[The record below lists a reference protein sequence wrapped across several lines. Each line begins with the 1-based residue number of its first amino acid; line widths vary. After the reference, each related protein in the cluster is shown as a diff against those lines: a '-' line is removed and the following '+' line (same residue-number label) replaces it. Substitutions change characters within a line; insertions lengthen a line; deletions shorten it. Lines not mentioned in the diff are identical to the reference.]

1 MMHDW
6 GEEDFDWEGLN
17 DAINIIVHEFKKWRI
32 GVRQSKEK
40 FGMARVYCTL
50 GWYQL
55 HNITHP
61 GHCYS
66 RYPKWLWKL
75 DIYVLSKIVPWLNLI
90 VIPIHKA
97 VYRNAYKKA
106 CNKYPHLLVEICCCA
121 DYVEL
126 LDFYNKRCITR

>member
-1 MMHDW
+1 MHDW

-40 FGMARVYCTL
+40 FGTARIYCTL

-90 VIPIHKA
+90 VIPIHKI

-121 DYVEL
+121 DYSEL
-126 LDFYNKRCITR
+126 LDFYNKRCITN